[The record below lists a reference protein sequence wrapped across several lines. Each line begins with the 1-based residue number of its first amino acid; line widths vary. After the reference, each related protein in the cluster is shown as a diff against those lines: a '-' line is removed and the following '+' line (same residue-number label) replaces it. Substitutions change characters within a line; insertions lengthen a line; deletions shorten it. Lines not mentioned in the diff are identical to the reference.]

1 MNQLASPTI
10 APSPPTASV
19 ADSVAGH
26 ALTLERITHAYG
38 ALKVIKEVTLEIKG
52 GEMVA
57 LLGPSGCGKTTL
69 LRAIAGFIKPTQG
82 RVLVDGAPIEHLP
95 PNQRNIGIV
104 FQNYALFPH
113 MTVAENIAYG
123 LQARSKSKGDI
134 RQKVEEMIDLVQMR
148 PLIDRL
154 PKQLS
159 GGQQQRVALARA
171 MAIEPKILLLDEPF
185 GALDKNLRLDMQIE
199 VKRIQQQLG
208 ITTVMVTHDQ
218 EEALSMADRIAV
230 INQGWVEQFDT
241 PGNIYDRPATVFVNQ
256 FVGTTNLIPG
266 KLLEAGTD
274 RTLVQLD
281 CGPAIACEVETMA
294 SVGDN
299 VWLSVRPERLRLHT
313 TTQNSLPATVVAV
326 MPLGPSIVYEVK
338 TAEGTS
344 IKVTEP
350 RAPKDAPLKPG
361 DPVAV
366 TLSSLRDCAVFPA
379 MQM

>member
-10 APSPPTASV
+10 ATSPPVMPVVSK
-19 ADSVAGH
+19 VAGH
-26 ALTLERITHAYG
+26 ALSLERITHAYG
-38 ALKVIKEVTLEIKG
+38 SLKVIKDVTLEIKG

-69 LRAIAGFIKPTQG
+69 LRAIAGFIRPTQG
-82 RVLVDGAPIEHLP
+82 RVLVDGGPIEHLP

-123 LQARSKSKGDI
+123 LQARRQPKREI
-134 RQKVEEMIDLVQMR
+134 QQKVEEMIDLVQMR
-148 PLIDRL
+148 PLMDRL

-241 PGNIYDRPATVFVNQ
+241 PGNIYDRPSTIFVNQ

-266 KLLEAGTD
+266 QLVKVGTGQS
-274 RTLVQLD
+274 VIKLD
-281 CGPAIACEVETMA
+281 CGPTLTCEVDTMA
-294 SVGDN
+294 SVSKP

-313 TTQNSLPATVVAV
+313 AVEGSIPATVVAV
-326 MPLGPSIVYEVK
+326 MPLGASTIYEVQASDG
-338 TAEGTS
+338 TA

-350 RAPKDAPLKPG
+350 RSPKDSPLAAG
-361 DPVAV
+361 ASVAV
-366 TLSSLRDCAVFPA
+366 TLSSFRDCAVFPVEA
-379 MQM
+379 

>member
-10 APSPPTASV
+10 VENPPTAPVVS
-19 ADSVAGH
+19 AVAGH

-38 ALKVIKEVTLEIKG
+38 ALKVIKDVTLEIEG

-82 RVLVDGAPIEHLP
+82 RVLVDGGPIEHLP

-123 LQARSKSKGDI
+123 LQARSQSKQEVQ
-134 RQKVEEMIDLVQMR
+134 QKVEEMIDLVQMR
-148 PLIDRL
+148 QMMDRL

-230 INQGWVEQFDT
+230 INQGWLEQFDT
-241 PGNIYDRPATVFVNQ
+241 PGNIYDRPGTVFVNQ

-266 KLLEAGTD
+266 KLVEAD
-274 RTLVQLD
+274 SAQSVVKLD
-281 CGPAIACEVETMA
+281 CGLTITCETETMA
-294 SVGDN
+294 SVGDD

-313 TTQNSLPATVVAV
+313 PVGNSIPATVVAV
-326 MPLGPSIVYEVK
+326 MPLGASIVYEVETTDG
-338 TAEGTS
+338 TAL
-344 IKVTEP
+344 KVTQP
-350 RAPKDAPLKPG
+350 RVPRDTLLAAG
-361 DPVAV
+361 DQVAV
-366 TLSSLRDCAVFPA
+366 TLSSLRDCAVFPVEV
-379 MQM
+379 

>member
-1 MNQLASPTI
+1 MNQLASATI
-10 APSPPTASV
+10 VENPPIASGG
-19 ADSVAGH
+19 STVAGH
-26 ALTLERITHAYG
+26 ALTLERITHAYNT
-38 ALKVIKEVTLEIKG
+38 LKVIKDVTLEIEG

-82 RVLVDGAPIEHLP
+82 RVLVDGGPIEHLP

-123 LQARSKSKGDI
+123 LQARSQPK
-134 RQKVEEMIDLVQMR
+134 REVQQKVEEMVDLVQMR
-148 PLIDRL
+148 SLMDRL

-256 FVGTTNLIPG
+256 FVGTTNLLPG
-266 KLLEAGTD
+266 RLVKAGGGQSVIQLNSGP
-274 RTLVQLD
+274 TLT
-281 CGPAIACEVETMA
+281 CEVDTMA
-294 SVGDN
+294 NVGDP
-299 VWLSVRPERLRLHT
+299 VWLSVRPERLHL
-313 TTQNSLPATVVAV
+313 QSAAEGSIPATVVAV
-326 MPLGPSIVYEVK
+326 MPLGSSIVYEVQANDG
-338 TAEGTS
+338 TA

-350 RAPKDAPLKPG
+350 RAPKDAPLTAG
-361 DPVAV
+361 DTVAV
-366 TLSSLRDCAVFPA
+366 TLSSGYDCAVFPLIE
-379 MQM
+379 